1 MTTAAI
7 AAVAAPYVS
16 LSSLWLP
23 ILLAAVLAWIASA
36 LFWTVSP
43 HHKNEFAPM
52 PDEDRVLA
60 ALRAAGV
67 MPGHYFFPH
76 AGSPDRM
83 KDPEFQKKLEA
94 GPVCVLTVT
103 TADAIRNM
111 ARPMVLSFAFN
122 LVVAFF
128 VAYVASRT
136 VPAGSNY
143 LAVFRVV
150 GTIAFA
156 AYGFGILPDTI
167 WFQRGWGRAG
177 KHLFDAL
184 VYGCLM
190 AGVFGWRWPGM

>member
-1 MTTAAI
+1 MTTAAV
-7 AAVAAPYVS
+7 AAVAAPYVP

-36 LFWTVSP
+36 LFWTLGP
-43 HHKNEFAPM
+43 HHKNEFGPI
-52 PDEDRVLA
+52 PDEERVLA

-83 KDPEFQKKLEA
+83 KDPEFQKKLET

-103 TADAIRNM
+103 TADAVRNM
-111 ARPMVLSFAFN
+111 ARPMVLSFLFN
-122 LVVAFF
+122 LVVACF

-136 VPAGSNY
+136 VPAGSDY

-156 AYGFGILPDTI
+156 AFGFGILPDTI

-177 KHLFDAL
+177 KHLLDAL

>member
-1 MTTAAI
+1 MTI
-7 AAVAAPYVS
+7 AAVAAAAAPYVT

-23 ILLAAVLAWIASA
+23 ILLAAALVWIASA
-36 LFWTVSP
+36 LFWTASP
-43 HHKNEFAPM
+43 HHKNEFAPL

-60 ALRAAGV
+60 ALRDAGA

-103 TADAIRNM
+103 TADAVRNM
-111 ARPMVLSFAFN
+111 AKPMALSFLFN
-122 LVVAFF
+122 LVVTFF

-136 VPAGSNY
+136 VPAGSDY

-150 GTIAFA
+150 GTVTFA
-156 AYGFGILPDTI
+156 AYGFGILYDTI
-167 WFQRGWGRAG
+167 WFGRGWGRAW

-184 VYGCLM
+184 VFGCLT
-190 AGVFGWRWPGM
+190 AGVFGWRWPG